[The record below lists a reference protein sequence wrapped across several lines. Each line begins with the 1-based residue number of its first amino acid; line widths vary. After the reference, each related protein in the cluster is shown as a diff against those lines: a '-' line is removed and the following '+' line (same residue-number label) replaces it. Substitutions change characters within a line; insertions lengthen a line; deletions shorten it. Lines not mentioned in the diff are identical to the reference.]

1 MKLDAGPSS
10 LGKYKGS
17 CVNNQDPK
25 GLARI
30 QVQVADVLGFN
41 VSNWAMPCLPI
52 AGAPLALGLPS
63 GFYMVPPVGT
73 GVWVEFEQ
81 GDIDRPIWTGCFWR
95 STEEVPPLAQAPPP
109 LHDILLQ
116 TPGQYSISLSDTKG
130 IQIRS
135 PSGAVIVVS
144 DAGITL
150 NNGKGATVDL
160 VAHATSVNNGG
171 LIVT

>member
-1 MKLDAGPSS
+1 MKLDEAPTY

-17 CVNNQDPK
+17 CINNQDPK

-30 QVQVADVLGFN
+30 QVQVADVLGYN
-41 VSNWAMPCLPI
+41 VSNWAMPCLPF
-52 AGAPLALGLPS
+52 AGAPIGPQS
-63 GFYMVPPVGT
+63 GFYLVPPQHA

-95 STEEVPPLAQAPPP
+95 STDQVPPLAHAPPP

-116 TPGQYSISLSDTKG
+116 SPGQYSISMSDTKG

-135 PSGAVIVVS
+135 PSGAVIVIN
-144 DAGITL
+144 DIGITL

-160 VAHATSVNNGG
+160 VGNAVAINGSG
-171 LIVT
+171 LIVA